1 MTGVRLASLHSQSNT
16 LCTVVVLVGDK
27 YSFQCMIS
35 NQEKLNKLFFIDLL
49 ITVLA
54 LMLTIDTSMTD
65 CFVPCMFAC
74 VF

>member
-16 LCTVVVLVGDK
+16 LCTAVVLVGDK

-35 NQEKLNKLFFIDLL
+35 NQQKLNKLFFIDLL

-54 LMLTIDTSMTD
+54 VMLTIDTSTTD

-74 VF
+74 LF